1 MEGWVVI
8 ADESEEEERL
18 ADRILRE
25 PLYVKKREVNMNMY
39 YCNLFWIALYALV
52 WLGF

>member
-1 MEGWVVI
+1 MEGWVVVS
-8 ADESEEEERL
+8 DDSEEERL

-25 PLYVKKREVNMNMY
+25 PLYVKKREVNMNVY
-39 YCNLFWIALYALV
+39 YWTLGLIVLYGLV

>member
-1 MEGWVVI
+1 MEWVVVS
-8 ADESEEEERL
+8 DDSEDERL

-25 PLYVKKREVNMNMY
+25 PLYRKKEVNMDVY
-39 YCNLFWIALYALV
+39 YWTLGLIVLYGLV